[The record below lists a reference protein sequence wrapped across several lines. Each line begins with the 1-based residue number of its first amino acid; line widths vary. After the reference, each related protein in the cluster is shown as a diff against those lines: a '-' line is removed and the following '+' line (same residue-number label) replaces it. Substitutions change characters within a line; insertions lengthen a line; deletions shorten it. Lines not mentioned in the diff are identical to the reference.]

1 MAAKI
6 KKESLVDQIHQR
18 LREDIITQRIPLGTR
33 LNVNELQSQLG
44 VSCTPVREAVNRLQQ
59 EGLVIYENN
68 VGASVLTL
76 DEHDIREIDELAY
89 TLQTAAVR
97 LAMAHGDR
105 EQMLLEIDEQ
115 IARYENARNPRE
127 NVKAV
132 YELIGVF
139 YHHCGNRRLDESMI
153 ALQGQVLLLRHIYAE
168 CPGAGD
174 NVDLF
179 QRMREGVASGDKELI
194 YAALREYGDRMR
206 PAVLE
211 WLESRREQGK

>member
-1 MAAKI
+1 MAVRI

-33 LNVNELQSQLG
+33 LNVNELQNQLG

-59 EGLVIYENN
+59 EGLVVYENN
-68 VGASVLTL
+68 VGASVLAL
-76 DEHDIREIDELAY
+76 DEHDVREIDELAY
-89 TLQTAAVR
+89 TFQTAAVR
-97 LAMAHGDR
+97 LSMANGDR
-105 EQMLLEIDEQ
+105 EAMVREIDEQ
-115 IARYENARNPRE
+115 IARYESAKNPRE
-127 NVKAV
+127 NVRAV
-132 YELIGVF
+132 HELIGVF

-174 NVDLF
+174 NADLF
-179 QRMREGVASGDKELI
+179 RKMRQGVESGDKEII

-211 WLESRREQGK
+211 WLGEHTEQ